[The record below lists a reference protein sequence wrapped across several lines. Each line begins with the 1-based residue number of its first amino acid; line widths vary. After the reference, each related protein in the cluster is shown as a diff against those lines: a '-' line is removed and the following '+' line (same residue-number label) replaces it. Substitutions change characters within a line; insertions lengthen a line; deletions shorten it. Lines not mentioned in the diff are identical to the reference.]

1 MKQKDS
7 LQNPWAGLSS
17 YEDPANSDHHLKFCG
32 RDSNTYDVTRL
43 IDDNFLVTLYG
54 KSGIG
59 KTSLLNAGVFPAL
72 RHEQYTPLSLR
83 LGMAEDDAV
92 YEDIITTAIEYAVK
106 ERGGSIDVVNVVDE
120 QLDREAVDYL
130 WNWFVR
136 HRFMNANGEITF
148 PVVVLDQFEESFRRR
163 ESRRKIEVILRQLHY
178 LIDESH
184 ALNDCIVDGEDYF
197 YDFNFRFVLSI
208 REDDL
213 YRLEDSID
221 NNSLNT
227 LKQCRYR
234 LRSLSAQGARDVI
247 LIPGEGLFHPDEE
260 EQIVSTI
267 IGIARNP
274 EDHSISTN
282 LLSLVCN
289 RIFVEFLRKNDA
301 EYISSSLVD
310 SFIKGNPFERF
321 YNEATKGFSNS
332 EKNYIED
339 NFVDSTGRRNSVPET
354 DFLLHIKNGHT
365 LLEGNTRILQRTS
378 TSSDSNNYRIE
389 LIHDSFC
396 APLSEMKEKRA
407 KRKRLYGIALMT
419 GISLISVATIAFILK
434 QNHRIENFASKMVS
448 VNQQLRED
456 SLLTVAHVKQIE
468 EQKDSLSSTN
478 INLEKQTLIA
488 ENAKVTAEKEKA
500 NAEKQAQIAK
510 EAQAKAVELA
520 TLAKEAQAKTEEK
533 NKELEGK
540 NKELEEKN
548 AKILQFEKRFGQI
561 DQSADLATTK
571 PTTEGT
577 SEKTANGYIVDGIH
591 YQYES
596 ASIAQLNRWAKE
608 NYQICA
614 NKIKSQMG
622 SYEVPLDMVSDA
634 PCLVY
639 LILNSKSINDHKEK
653 QSWFDLWSLMN
664 DEQKNKLYDILYRE
678 AYKLASIEY
687 KYQQKQ
693 QEIQNKYSEI
703 NSIVAGDPEE
713 LNNLAY
719 EYARTGSEKWKEA
732 INAIDNAI
740 KLNPKEANYYDSKGE
755 ILLMMGDEQ
764 NALRMW
770 QKVMELDPDFLQKHN
785 GSTPL
790 YKQLKESG
798 LLK

>member
-1 MKQKDS
+1 MDPQ
-7 LQNPWAGLSS
+7 QNPWAGLSS
-17 YEDPANSDHHLKFCG
+17 YEDPANSTHHLKFCG

-72 RHEQYTPLSLR
+72 RLEQYTPLSLR

-120 QLDREAVDYL
+120 QPDREAVDYL

-136 HRFMNANGEITF
+136 HRFMSADGEITF

-163 ESRRKIEVILRQLHY
+163 ESRRKIEIILRQLHY

-213 YRLEDSID
+213 YRLEDCID
-221 NNSLNT
+221 NNSLNS

-274 EDHSISTN
+274 EDQGISTN

-289 RIFVEFLRKNDA
+289 RIYVEFLRKNDA
-301 EYISSSLVD
+301 ENISSSLVD
-310 SFIKGNPFERF
+310 TFIKDNPFERF
-321 YNEATKGFSNS
+321 YNEATRGFSNR

-339 NFVDSTGRRNSVPET
+339 HFVDSTGRRNSVPET
-354 DFLLHIKNGHT
+354 DFLLHIKRGNT

-378 TSSDSNNYRIE
+378 TSSDSSNYRIE

-434 QNHRIENFASKMVS
+434 QNHRIEDFASKMVS

-456 SLLTVAHVKQIE
+456 SLLTVAHLKQIE

-478 INLEKQTLIA
+478 INLEKQTFIA

-510 EAQAKAVELA
+510 EAQAKAEEL
-520 TLAKEAQAKTEEK
+520 TLLAKEAKARTEE
-533 NKELEGK
+533 K

-548 AKILQFEKRFGQI
+548 AKILQWEKKYGQI
-561 DQSADLATTK
+561 DNNPQTPQATT
-571 PTTEGT
+571 
-577 SEKTANGYIVDGIH
+577 SDISIEKTTNGYIVDGIH

-596 ASIAQLNRWAKE
+596 ASIDQIDSWAKE

-614 NKIKSQMG
+614 NKIKSQIS
-622 SYEVPLDMVSDA
+622 SYEVPLDMVSNA

-639 LILNSKSINDHKEK
+639 LILNSNSINGHKEK
-653 QSWFDLWSLMN
+653 QSWFDLWPLMN
-664 DEQKNKLYDILYRE
+664 DEQKNRLYDILYRE

-687 KYQQKQ
+687 EYQQKQ

-703 NSIVAGDPEE
+703 NSMVAGDPEK
-713 LNNLAY
+713 LNMLAY
-719 EYARTGSEKWKEA
+719 EYARTGTKKLEEA
-732 INAIDNAI
+732 MTAIDNAI

-770 QKVMELDPDFLQKHN
+770 HKVMELDPNFLQKHN

-790 YKQLKESG
+790 YRQLKESG